1 MINFSF
7 IGAVGGQGLPLN
19 MLLFKAW
26 IILELLER
34 SIPADGREVFPL
46 ICTIGLTVKIR

>member
-7 IGAVGGQGLPLN
+7 IGAVSGQGLHLN

-26 IILELLER
+26 IIELLER